1 MIDPCV
7 CHPGRGCA
15 VQYAPLLPC
24 NDRKDSSHRVLSPMQ
39 AKTSD
44 QEGRQARPAERS
56 SRSFYSNSQT
66 EANTKLR
73 LVRTTLPKMIDILFN
88 SFTCDAVPGLVR
100 QPSDLL
106 RATNTNRTNFMAE
119 KSIEEKVK
127 DIIVEQLGVNPEQVT
142 PQASFIE
149 DLGADSLDIVELVMA
164 FEEEFGVEVPDEDA
178 EKLQTV
184 GDVIKYIEEKSS
196 KQQ

>member
-1 MIDPCV
+1 MTPFALCR
-7 CHPGRGCA
+7 C
-15 VQYAPLLPC
+15 
-24 NDRKDSSHRVLSPMQ
+24 
-39 AKTSD
+39 
-44 QEGRQARPAERS
+44 
-56 SRSFYSNSQT
+56 SRN
-66 EANTKLR
+66 L
-73 LVRTTLPKMIDILFN
+73 IDILFN
-88 SFTCDAVPGLVR
+88 SFTCDAVAGLSGSCR
-100 QPSDLL
+100 TYL